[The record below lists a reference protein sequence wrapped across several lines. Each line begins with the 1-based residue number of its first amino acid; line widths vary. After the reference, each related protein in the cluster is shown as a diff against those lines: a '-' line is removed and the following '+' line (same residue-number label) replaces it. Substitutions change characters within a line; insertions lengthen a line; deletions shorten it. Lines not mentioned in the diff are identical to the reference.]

1 MGTGS
6 VKSLAIIL
14 LLAASS
20 ALAEP
25 ALTLRVA
32 HDVSRNQYWLL
43 QRDGVYLY
51 DATTQALKQRYEL
64 PGWLYVRNRYAC
76 APDLAVDARGAAVIS
91 SNITP
96 MLWRVDPAKA
106 EVTMHEL
113 VLDADNDKDVG
124 FSGLVY
130 AADQGAF
137 FAVSST
143 QGSLW
148 RIDSLL
154 RRGQKIPVSTSL
166 KSTCGLALERTKTR
180 RTLVLCA
187 RGGKAPGQ
195 CISRPISARLMCAP
209 ARAPLHPVNCKEMP
223 CATS

>member
-1 MGTGS
+1 MRTGS
-6 VKSLAIIL
+6 VKSLATIL
-14 LLAASS
+14 LLAAST

-64 PGWLYVRNRYAC
+64 PGWLYVRNQYAC
-76 APDLAVDARGAAVIS
+76 APDLAVDGRGAVVIS
-91 SNITP
+91 SNVTP
-96 MLWRVDPAKA
+96 VLWRVDPAKA
-106 EVTMHEL
+106 EVTTHEIA
-113 VLDADNDKDVG
+113 LDADGDKDVG

-130 AADQGAF
+130 AAEQGAF
-137 FAVSST
+137 FAVSSI

-148 RIDSLL
+148 RIDPQL
-154 RRGQKIPVSTSL
+154 RRGQKIPLSASL
-166 KSTCGLALERTKTR
+166 HNTCALALDRTKTR

-187 RGGKAPGQ
+187 RGGEGTRTVHLAPDQ
-195 CISRPISARLMCAP
+195 RSAYVRGEACSP
-209 ARAPLHPVNCKEMP
+209 SSSEM
-223 CATS
+223 

>member
-1 MGTGS
+1 MGTVS
-6 VKSLAIIL
+6 LKSLATVL

-25 ALTLRVA
+25 TLTLRVA
-32 HDVSRNQYWLL
+32 QDISRNQYWLL

-51 DATTQALKQRYEL
+51 DATTQALKQRYQL
-64 PGWLYVRNRYAC
+64 PGWLYVRKRYAC
-76 APDLAVDARGAAVIS
+76 APDLAIDARGAAVIS

-96 MLWRVDPAKA
+96 VLWRVDPAKD
-106 EVTMHEL
+106 EVSTHEL
-113 VLDADNDKDVG
+113 ALDADNDKDVG

-137 FAVSST
+137 FAVSSI

-166 KSTCGLALERTKTR
+166 KSTCGLALDRTKTR

-187 RGGKAPGQ
+187 RGGEGPRAVHLAPDQ
-195 CISRPISARLMCAP
+195 RSAYVRGDACSIAS
-209 ARAPLHPVNCKEMP
+209 NEM
-223 CATS
+223 